1 LTAEKSGKKFAEL
14 SQEAQALLADYRS
27 CWDKKFSEAAGV
39 LTDVQ
44 YTEIMH
50 SLYKLLGLPAPLVVP
65 VQSPLQLMLM
75 PALLRIR
82 ALSDDHTWS
91 VVKDNLRLPRWKQVI
106 DQLENKFSNDDL
118 ETLLKGRNESG
129 DYLSKI
135 KEMEG
140 LSRGFCLN
148 SVFGRPKGQS
158 VNPRLGF
165 FETVMAKLDSEMN
178 DAITPELC
186 TWLNRECRWTDGGL
200 PGVWENW
207 VNIDARA
214 EATRMGQLR
223 TAIQN
228 LSNMGTTERAALR
241 IFRERGEQTSFVP
254 EQIVRQGELE
264 TEFIEQLGEST
275 VNILAQALSA
285 KNLEP
290 TIFESYP
297 PALEALLDGSSS
309 GLWFTGQLAV
319 GFTSSIF
326 LPQLDRLPVFTFL
339 LDVDEMTVFSDS
351 TNRAIE
357 HLRHF
362 LANRTPI
369 CPFGEIIFVSK
380 PPLSYELDEE
390 RRFHSLEAPALRY
403 DDGFS
408 LFSIHGVTVHE
419 RTVMAPETLTV
430 SEIESEINLEMR
442 RVMMDQFGIGRY
454 LDESHAE
461 ILHED
466 QYGTLFRRRMAGD
479 EPLVM
484 VRVRNSTPEPDGSF
498 KHYFLRVPPFM
509 RTAKEAVAWTF
520 NFEADQYQPEE
531 ET

>member
-1 LTAEKSGKKFAEL
+1 MKEKRDNRFAEL
-14 SQEAQALLADYRS
+14 SPKAQTLLDEYRAF
-27 CWDKKFSEAAGV
+27 WDEKLAAATANGMSDEQCIEV
-39 LTDVQ
+39 
-44 YTEIMH
+44 MH
-50 SLYKLLGLPAPLVVP
+50 SLYNFLGLPAPAVVS
-65 VQSPLQLMLM
+65 VESPLQLMLM

-82 ALSDDHTWS
+82 ALSDESTWKM
-91 VVKDNLRLPRWKQVI
+91 VCNNLQLPRWKHAI
-106 DQLENKFSNDDL
+106 EQLESKFFCEDI
-118 ETLLKGRNESG
+118 ETLLDRRRETS

-135 KEMEG
+135 KEMETSSG
-140 LSRGFCLN
+140 SLYLD

-158 VNPRLGF
+158 VNTRLGF
-165 FETVMAKLDSEMN
+165 FESLISRLDADMTG
-178 DAITPELC
+178 AVTPEIYQ
-186 TWLNRECRWTDGGL
+186 WISRECRWNDGGL

-207 VNIDARA
+207 VNIEARA
-214 EATRMGQLR
+214 ESVRMGQLR

-241 IFRERGEQTSFVP
+241 IFRDRGEQTSFVP

-285 KNLEP
+285 QQLEP
-290 TIFESYP
+290 TIYESYP
-297 PALEALLDGSSS
+297 PALEQLLDGSSS

-319 GFTSSIF
+319 GFNSSIF
-326 LPQLDRLPVFTFL
+326 FPQIDRLSIFTFF
-339 LDVDEMTVFSDS
+339 LDADEKGIFQNDTKK
-351 TNRAIE
+351 AIE
-357 HLRHF
+357 HLRLF

-369 CPFGEIIFVSK
+369 CPFAEIVFVAK
-380 PPLSYELDEE
+380 PPQSCELDEE
-390 RRFHSLEAPALRY
+390 FRLHSLSGPALQY
-403 DDGFS
+403 EDGYR
-408 LFSIHGVTVHE
+408 LYSIHGVSVHD
-419 RTVMAPETLTV
+419 RTVLAPETLTV

-442 RVMMDQFGIGRY
+442 RVMMDQFGIARY
-454 LDESHAE
+454 LEEANAE

-484 VRVRNSTPEPDGSF
+484 VRVINSTPEPDGSF

-520 NFEADQYQPEE
+520 DFEADQYEPEE